1 MEIFTLLETL
11 EDISSDEAKQRMAE
25 LREKY
30 IMDRASELETA
41 EEKGEA
47 GFGYDSLFVPE
58 GYELTFAQLGEDIKN
73 SCSHRARALKKL
85 KEIL

>member
-1 MEIFTLLETL
+1 MKVNVYSMEGEVKGWI
-11 EDISSDEAKQRMAE
+11 A
-25 LREKY
+25 
-30 IMDRASELETA
+30 A